1 MVGAEILSTLTGVG
15 ASEGNVLAFACW
27 AHNYKLH
34 DVLILPSCTK
44 DMYKKR
50 MGEYTSVNINFL
62 VEVIIPL
69 YEKQVG
75 IAVRYTAVSI
85 RVSR

>member
-1 MVGAEILSTLTGVG
+1 MG

-75 IAVRYTAVSI
+75 IALRYTGVST
-85 RVSR
+85 RGFG